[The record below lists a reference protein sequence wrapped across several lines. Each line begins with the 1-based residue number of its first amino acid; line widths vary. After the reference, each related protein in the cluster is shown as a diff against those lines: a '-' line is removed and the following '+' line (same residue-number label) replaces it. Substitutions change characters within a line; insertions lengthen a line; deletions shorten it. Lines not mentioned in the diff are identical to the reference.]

1 MKKIFALLLVL
12 VMCTALALPALATE
26 DKAEPVGSGS
36 LSDTAPV
43 LYDEE
48 NQLGETA
55 PVLYDENQIEETAPA
70 LYEEENQIHDT
81 APQLRAGG
89 VIGIVA
95 AVVVVVAAVVFFLLR
110 KKK

>member
-1 MKKIFALLLVL
+1 MKKIFALLLALVL
-12 VMCTALALPALATE
+12 CMMLPVAALASQE
-26 DKAEPVGSGS
+26 EQGFSAE
-36 LSDTAPV
+36 APV
-43 LYDEE
+43 LYEE
-48 NQLGETA
+48 NQLEETA
-55 PVLYDENQIEETAPA
+55 PVLYDENHIEETAPV

-89 VIGIVA
+89 VIGIVV